1 MKLNYKRTIFVGLAF
16 FAITMFW
23 QVYDN
28 LVPVI
33 LKETFG
39 LKHALVGL
47 VMAADNVLAL
57 FLLPLFGALSDKTN
71 TRWGKRTPYI
81 VCGTILASLT
91 FVFAGLAA
99 VKANFV
105 GFLITLGFVLVFM
118 GTYRSPAV
126 ALMPDVTVKPL
137 RSRANAVINLMGAV
151 GGLISL
157 GLVALLLSDARTEY
171 FTIFTVVAGIMV
183 VSLVVF
189 MLFVKEPKFAKE
201 MEDYQKQLGIEEAQ
215 AQETEQEIGGL
226 GKSKWKSMLFLLASV
241 FLWYMSYNAVTSMF
255 ANYASSVWKVG
266 GGEFTMPLM
275 VAQAAAIAS
284 YIPVGMLA
292 ARIGRKKCVIIGVA
306 CMIASFVAAFFFGTN
321 LFIKIDLSGG
331 VYNNPMFYVMCIF
344 FALCGV
350 GWATIN
356 VNSYPMVVEMSRGAN
371 VGRFTGY
378 YYTASMAAQIV
389 TPVLAGV
396 FMDIDERT
404 LFVYAVV
411 FVALAL
417 VTMLFVRHGDVK
429 PLAPKSKLEQFDV
442 ED

>member
-1 MKLNYKRTIFVGLAF
+1 MKLSYKRTVFVGLAF

-33 LKETFG
+33 LKETFS
-39 LKHALVGL
+39 LKHAVIGI
-47 VMAADNVLAL
+47 VMALDNVLAL
-57 FLLPLFGALSDKTN
+57 FLLPLFGALSDRTK

-81 VCGTILASLT
+81 VCGTVLAAMT
-91 FVFAGLAA
+91 FVFAGLMA
-99 VKANFV
+99 VKSNFI
-105 GFLITLGFVLVFM
+105 GFLVTLGLVLVFM

-157 GLVALLLSDARTEY
+157 GLIALLLSDARTEY
-171 FTIFTVVAGIMV
+171 LTIFSVVAGIMI

-189 MLFVKEPKFAKE
+189 LIFVREPKFAKE
-201 MEDYQKQLGIEEAQ
+201 MEEYQKQLGIEE
-215 AQETEQEIGGL
+215 ETVSTEKEIGGL
-226 GKSKWKSMLFLLASV
+226 EKNKWKSMLFLLASV

-255 ANYASSVWKVG
+255 ANYASSVWNVG

-284 YIPVGMLA
+284 YIPVGLLA
-292 ARIGRKKCVIIGVA
+292 ARIGRRKCILIGVA
-306 CMIASFVAAFFFGTN
+306 CMVGSFVAAFFFGTN

-404 LFVYAVV
+404 LFVYATV

-429 PLAPKSKLEQFDV
+429 PLAPKSKLESFDV